1 MVKYGILKKSKSIA
15 PFWRVDRSDFKL
27 QNTTPG
33 RRLYGKKTL
42 FYTVLMIKSHFW
54 HFQALSNGQ
63 IWYIKKK
70 QVYSSILKGWQIW
83 LQIVKHNP
91 WKEVVWEKA
100 LFYTVLMIKRHF
112 WHFQALSNGQIWYI
126 KTIKS
131 ITPFWRFDRSDFK
144 L

>member
-1 MVKYGILKKSKSIA
+1 
-15 PFWRVDRSDFKL
+15 
-27 QNTTPG
+27 
-33 RRLYGKKTL
+33 
-42 FYTVLMIKSHFW
+42 MIKSHFW

-83 LQIVKHNP
+83 LQIIKHNP

-100 LFYTVLMIKRHF
+100 LFYTVLMIKRDF

-126 KTIKS
+126 KKK
-131 ITPFWRFDRSDFK
+131 R